1 MNGGPEVMS
10 EDFKL
15 KSVFLVA
22 AVIGAVVLLAS
33 IVGVYVNLP

>member
-15 KSVFLVA
+15 KNVFVVA
-22 AVIGAVVLLAS
+22 LVIGAVVLLVS